1 MRTYALPR
9 TEAALLAAAQ
19 QGDEAAFRE
28 LIRPHQELTRAL
40 CYRLLASAHDAED
53 ATQETLLRA
62 WRGLPRFDG
71 RSHLRTWLY
80 RIATNVCLDAIADRR
95 RRLLPVDYG
104 PPVPEGVEASAERL
118 DGELLVGP
126 YPDDPSEVPD
136 DTAGPAARYAA
147 REAIELSFV
156 AALQHLPPRQRC
168 VLVLRDVLSFSTAEV
183 AEMLSTT
190 SAAVNSSLQ
199 RARRAIEL
207 RLPDG
212 SQQENLR
219 RLGDVRLHELV
230 TDLINAFEHG
240 EVEAI
245 LAMLTEDARFSMPP
259 YAAWYQ
265 GRDRVADSWVMPGDR
280 PTGLRFVPTRANG
293 QIALGVYKFD
303 DESGRFQPIALE
315 VLSLRGEL
323 IAEVTSFRDP
333 ELVRLFDLPEELTGH
348 EFGP

>member
-1 MRTYALPR
+1 MRTHAPRR

-19 QGDEAAFRE
+19 EGDQAAFRE
-28 LIRPHQELTRAL
+28 LIRPHHEPTRAL
-40 CYRLLASAHDAED
+40 CYRLLASPHDADD

-62 WRGLPRFDG
+62 WRALPRFDG
-71 RSHLRTWLY
+71 RSRLRTWLY

-95 RRLLPVDYG
+95 KRVLPVDYG
-104 PPVPEGVEASAERL
+104 PPAGESAEAPAEPL
-118 DGELLVGP
+118 AGELWVGP
-126 YPDDPSEVPD
+126 YPADPPD

-147 REAIELSFV
+147 RETIELSFV

-190 SAAVNSSLQ
+190 AASVNSSLQ
-199 RARRAIEL
+199 RARKAIEQ
-207 RLPDG
+207 RLPEG
-212 SQQENLR
+212 SQHENLR
-219 RLGDVRLHELV
+219 RLGDLRLRELV
-230 TDLINAFEHG
+230 SELIDAFEHG

-259 YAAWYQ
+259 YAAWYK
-265 GRDRVADSWVMPGDR
+265 GRERVADSWLIPSDQ
-280 PTGLRFVPTRANG
+280 PTELRFVPTRANG
-293 QIALGVYKFD
+293 QIALGVYKLD
-303 DESGRFQPIALE
+303 DKSGRFQPIALE

-333 ELVRLFDLPEELTGH
+333 ELVRLFDLPEELT
-348 EFGP
+348 EDERGPGS